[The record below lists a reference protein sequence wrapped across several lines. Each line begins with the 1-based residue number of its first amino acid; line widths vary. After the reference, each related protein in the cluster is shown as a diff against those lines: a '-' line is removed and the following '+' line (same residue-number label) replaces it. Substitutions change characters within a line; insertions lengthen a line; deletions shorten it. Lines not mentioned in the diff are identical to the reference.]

1 MSPEEHTTLRIESLD
16 VRDFRSYE
24 RFSLNGLGGLTL
36 LIGRNGV
43 GKTNLLEAIALMTS
57 TQSFRHGQISQLVRE
72 GAAES
77 RIAVRLTDGNR
88 RLDTELLLEPGK
100 RRYLVNGKM
109 KKIQDVQGVLP
120 AVSFTP
126 DDLELAK
133 GSSSIKRNALDS
145 LGMQLSSSYYVVHR
159 DYEKVLRYKN
169 RLLKD
174 EAPQPMI
181 ESINETLI
189 TCGSQLHC
197 YRISLAE
204 RLFPLVARNYERI
217 LGEEGGALRNETFAG
232 VYQPSWMHLANATLG
247 PGDEVPVLSREEV
260 KEQLARA
267 LEGQAA
273 QEASRKRSLVGP
285 HNDKLALFLGGRDVA
300 YFASQGQQRSLVL
313 AWKLAEVDLVFES
326 LGVYPVLLL
335 DDVMSELDATRRD
348 MLVRFV
354 NDEMQTFITATDLSN
369 FNESLLSRADIHQL
383 S

>member
-1 MSPEEHTTLRIESLD
+1 MRIQSLD
-16 VRDFRSYE
+16 LRNFRSYE
-24 RFSLNGLGGLTL
+24 RFSLDNIGGLTL
-36 LIGRNGV
+36 FVGHNGV

-57 TQSFRHGQISQLVRE
+57 TQSFRHGQIAQLMRE
-72 GAAES
+72 GATDA
-77 RIAVRLTDGNR
+77 RIAVRLADGNR
-88 RLDTELLLEPGK
+88 LLDSELQLEPGK
-100 RRYLVNGKM
+100 RRYFVNGKL

-133 GSSSIKRNALDS
+133 GSSSIKRDALDN
-145 LGMQLSSSYYVVHR
+145 LGMQLSPNYYVVHR

-197 YRISLAE
+197 YRVSLAQ
-204 RLFPLVARNYERI
+204 RLFPLVAQNYERI
-217 LGEEGGALRNETFAG
+217 LGEEGNAVSNEVFSGT
-232 VYQPSWMHLANATLG
+232 YQPSWAHLANEDVLPSSAMAPLSR
-247 PGDEVPVLSREEV
+247 DEVR
-260 KEQLARA
+260 EQLAEA
-267 LEGQAA
+267 LEVYGGQEVA
-273 QEASRKRSLVGP
+273 RKRSLVGP
-285 HNDKLALFLGGRDVA
+285 HNDKIALYLSGRDVVL
-300 YFASQGQQRSLVL
+300 FASQGQQRSLVL

-369 FNESLLSRADIHQL
+369 FNESLLSRADIHHLQ
-383 S
+383 